1 MTATTAIRTN
11 ATTDTSLA
19 TSSLL
24 RPTGRVVVDT
34 EDAERAVALLDGH
47 VERRDGDKLVVRH
60 PDPAA
65 LNAEL
70 VGGGVRVASISPE
83 QRSLE
88 EVVLSVTSAGS
99 DEVRGT

>member
-1 MTATTAIRTN
+1 
-11 ATTDTSLA
+11 
-19 TSSLL
+19 
-24 RPTGRVVVDT
+24 VVNT

-47 VERRDGDKLVVRH
+47 VERRDGDLLVVRH
-60 PDPAA
+60 PDPAS

-70 VGGGVRVASISPE
+70 VGGGVRVASIALE

-99 DEVRGT
+99 DEVRDT